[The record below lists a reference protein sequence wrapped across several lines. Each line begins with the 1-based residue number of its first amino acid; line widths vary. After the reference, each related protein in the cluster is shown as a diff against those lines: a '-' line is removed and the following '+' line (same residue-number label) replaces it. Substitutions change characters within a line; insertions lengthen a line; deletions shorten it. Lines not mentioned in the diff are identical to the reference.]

1 MKLTLAK
8 QPSPPDDILLVEK
21 PGLLT
26 TVQDLGRAGH
36 RKFGVPPS
44 GAMDRFALA
53 AANRLVGNL
62 EGAAGLEC
70 ALNGPVLLALQPC
83 LVAVTGADF
92 TPAVNGAEV
101 PLWTS
106 LYLAAGERLS
116 FAGRKWGAR
125 CYVAVAGGLAGS
137 RWLGSLATYLL
148 VEKGGFAGRTLE
160 AGDVLSLAAPAPRP
174 LIADRH
180 LSRRLLPE
188 YSREPALAAIPG
200 PHHRRL
206 TRAARVALLK
216 SVFAVSR
223 DADRMGFRL
232 EGPPLELTGSE
243 LLSIGLTM
251 GAVQLPIGGQPIL
264 LMADHQTAGGY
275 PVILGVSRAA
285 LPLAAQLLPGDRLTF
300 KEVGVPEAQQQWR
313 RLREALEQIA

>member
-1 MKLTLAK
+1 MAK
-8 QPSPPDDILLVEK
+8 QTSQPEAVLRVEK

-26 TVQDLGRAGH
+26 TVQDLGRPGH

-53 AANRLVGNL
+53 AANRLVGNP

-92 TPAVNGAEV
+92 TPSVNGAEV
-101 PLWTS
+101 PLWTGV
-106 LYLAAGERLS
+106 YLAAGERLS

-125 CYVAVAGGLAGS
+125 CYIAVAGGLAGS

-148 VEKGGFAGRTLE
+148 VEKGGFDGRTLE
-160 AGDVLSLAAPAPRP
+160 AGDVLALAAPAPRP
-174 LIADRH
+174 LIAGRH
-180 LSRRLLPE
+180 LSRRLLPD
-188 YSREPALAAIPG
+188 YSREPVLAAVPG
-200 PHHRRL
+200 PHHTRL
-206 TRAARVALLK
+206 IRASRTALLK
-216 SVFAVSR
+216 SRFAVSR

-232 EGPPLELTGSE
+232 EGPQLELSGS
-243 LLSIGLTM
+243 GLTM
-251 GAVQLPIGGQPIL
+251 GAVQLPLGGQPIL

-275 PVILGVSRAA
+275 PVILGVTRAA
-285 LPLAAQLLPGDRLTF
+285 LPLAAQLLPGDGLSFR
-300 KEVGVPEAQQQWR
+300 EVGITEAQEQWR
-313 RLREALEQIA
+313 RLRGALEQIA

>member
-1 MKLTLAK
+1 LAK
-8 QPSPPDDILLVEK
+8 QSPQPDAVLRVEK

-26 TVQDLGRAGH
+26 TIQDLGRPGH

-53 AANRLVGNL
+53 AANRLVGNP

-70 ALNGPVLLALQPC
+70 ALNGPALLALQPC

-92 TPAVNGAEV
+92 TPSVNGAEV
-101 PLWTS
+101 PLWTGV
-106 LYLAAGERLS
+106 YLAAGERLS

-125 CYVAVAGGLAGS
+125 CYIAVAGGLAGS
-137 RWLGSLATYLL
+137 RWLGSLATFLL
-148 VEKGGFAGRTLE
+148 VEKAGFDGRTLE
-160 AGDVLSLAAPAPRP
+160 AGDVLSLVAPAPRP
-174 LIADRH
+174 LIAGRH

-188 YSREPALAAIPG
+188 YSREPVLGAIPG
-200 PHHRRL
+200 PHHTRL
-206 TRAARVALLK
+206 NRASRTVLFK
-216 SVFAVSR
+216 SSFAVSR

-232 EGPPLELTGSE
+232 EGPQLELSGTE

-275 PVILGVSRAA
+275 PVILGVTRAA
-285 LPLAAQLLPGDRLTF
+285 LPLAAQLLPGDRLSF
-300 KEVGVPEAQQQWR
+300 REVGVAEAQEEWR
-313 RLREALEQIA
+313 RLRGVLEQIA